1 MATRPPYLV
10 LPPPSDLDRV
20 ARDLTRR
27 GWQVHRGF
35 TPADEPWD
43 LAPARV
49 VAVGVVADRDA
60 AEAALLCA
68 VRGAGLVVTL
78 DQARSWAPGFLH
90 DLARLEPARAIPT
103 GAGAGTGPAAGTGA
117 AAETGATAG
126 VAAAPGAE
134 PAAAGAGTGPP
145 DGAGPEAAADR
156 PPPGTARPGGAPGGS
171 AAAALTAEQC
181 DLLDLLAAGHSIAE
195 AARTRYLSLRT
206 ANRRVADARTALGV
220 PTTREAVLAYVR
232 LRGRSGV

>member
-1 MATRPPYLV
+1 MAARPPYLV

-35 TPADEPWD
+35 TPAEEPWD

-49 VAVGVVADRDA
+49 VAVGVVADRDT

-78 DQARSWAPGFLH
+78 DQGRSWAPGFLH
-90 DLARLEPARAIPT
+90 DLARLEPSR
-103 GAGAGTGPAAGTGA
+103 GAPA
-117 AAETGATAG
+117 
-126 VAAAPGAE
+126 
-134 PAAAGAGTGPP
+134 
-145 DGAGPEAAADR
+145 
-156 PPPGTARPGGAPGGS
+156 GAPGRVDGS
-171 AAAALTAEQC
+171 RSASEPGPVTEPAGAAVTALSAEQC

-195 AARTRYLSLRT
+195 AARMRYLSLRT
-206 ANRRVADARTALGV
+206 ANRRVADARATLGV

-232 LRGRSGV
+232 LRGG

>member
-1 MATRPPYLV
+1 VVARPPYLV

-43 LAPARV
+43 LAPTRL
-49 VAVGVVADRDA
+49 VAVGVVGDREA

-78 DQARSWAPGFLH
+78 DQDRSWAPGFLH
-90 DLARLEPARAIPT
+90 DLARLEPARA
-103 GAGAGTGPAAGTGA
+103 APAAPA
-117 AAETGATAG
+117 ADGDDAGSGTAG
-126 VAAAPGAE
+126 GGVA
-134 PAAAGAGTGPP
+134 T
-145 DGAGPEAAADR
+145 
-156 PPPGTARPGGAPGGS
+156 
-171 AAAALTAEQC
+171 LTAEQC

-195 AARTRYLSLRT
+195 AARLRYLSLRT
-206 ANRRVADARTALGV
+206 ANRRVADARATLGV

-232 LRGRSGV
+232 LRGR